1 MNEVLL
7 IGLITLVAFAYALV
21 GHGGA
26 SGYIALLTLAG
37 LSILVVRP
45 SALVLNI
52 CVSAL
57 AFVQFARAGHFRW
70 KLFWPFALLAVPCAW
85 LGSRVDLEPIVYQRL
100 LALCLLVAVTRLFGL
115 FGSGEGQQRE
125 VPVALAI
132 GIGAVLGLI
141 AGVIGIGGGIL
152 LSPLL
157 LLFRWA
163 DAKTTAATS
172 ALFILVNSLAGLA
185 GLWSGGA
192 TLDPH
197 MLTWVGVALLGGLA
211 GSWLGAQRVPEPR
224 LRQALGVVLVFASVK
239 LFFP

>member
-1 MNEVLL
+1 MNEALL
-7 IGLITLVAFAYALV
+7 IGLIALVAFAYALV

-37 LSILVVRP
+37 LSVLVIRP
-45 SALVLNI
+45 SALALNV

-57 AFVQFARAGHFRW
+57 AFVQFARAGHFQW
-70 KLFWPFALLAVPCAW
+70 KLFWPFAVLAVPMAW
-85 LGSRVDLEPIVYQRL
+85 IGSQIDLDPLVYKRIL
-100 LALCLLVAVTRLFGL
+100 SLCLLVAVARLFGL
-115 FGSGEGQQRE
+115 FGSGEGERRE
-125 VPVALAI
+125 MPVALAI
-132 GIGAVLGLI
+132 GIGAVLGLLSG
-141 AGVIGIGGGIL
+141 AIGIGGGIL

-185 GLWSGGA
+185 GLWSA
-192 TLDPH
+192 AVAFDPR
-197 MLTWVGVALLGGLA
+197 MLTWVAMALVGGLA
-211 GSWLGAQRVPEPR
+211 GSWIGARRVPEPR
-224 LRQALGVVLVFASVK
+224 LRQALGVALVFASVK

>member
-7 IGLITLVAFAYALV
+7 IGLLALVAFAYALV

-37 LSILVVRP
+37 LSVSVVRP
-45 SALVLNI
+45 SALVLNV

-57 AFVQFARAGHFRW
+57 AYVQFARAGHFQW
-70 KLFWPFALLAVPCAW
+70 TLFWPFAVFAVPCAW
-85 LGSRVDLEPIVYQRL
+85 LGSQVDLEPLLYQRI
-100 LALCLLVAVTRLFGL
+100 LAGCLLVAVARLFGL
-115 FGSGEGQQRE
+115 FGSGEGERRA
-125 VPVALAI
+125 VPMAVAL
-132 GIGAVLGLI
+132 GIGALLGLVS
-141 AGVIGIGGGIL
+141 GVIGIGGGIL

-172 ALFILVNSLAGLA
+172 ALFILANSLAGLA
-185 GLWSGGA
+185 GLWSNGA
-192 TLDPH
+192 TLDPR
-197 MLTWVGVALLGGLA
+197 MLTWVGVALVGGVA
-211 GSWLGAQRVPEPR
+211 GSWLGARRVPEPR
-224 LRQALGVVLVFASVK
+224 LRQALGLVLVFASVK

>member
-1 MNEVLL
+1 MNEALL
-7 IGLITLVAFAYALV
+7 IGLIALVAFAYALV

-26 SGYIALLTLAG
+26 SGYIALLTLSG
-37 LSILVVRP
+37 FSIAVVRP

-57 AFVQFARAGHFRW
+57 AFLQFARAGHFQW
-70 KLFWPFALLAVPCAW
+70 KLFWPFAVLAVPCAW
-85 LGSRVDLEPIVYQRL
+85 LGSQIDLEPLMYQRI
-100 LALCLLVAVTRLFGL
+100 LALCLLVAVARLFGV
-115 FGSGEGQQRE
+115 FGSGEGERRE
-125 VPVALAI
+125 MPVALAI
-132 GIGAVLGLI
+132 GIGAVLGLLSG
-141 AGVIGIGGGIL
+141 AIGIGGGIL

-185 GLWSGGA
+185 GLWSA
-192 TLDPH
+192 AVAFDPR
-197 MLTWVGVALLGGLA
+197 MLTWVAMALVGGLA
-211 GSWLGAQRVPEPR
+211 GSWIGARRVPEPR
-224 LRQALGVVLVFASVK
+224 LRQVLGVALVFASVK